1 MTTPDAFRDA
11 EYLADVSNLPN
22 ESNSHDSALIGSR
35 ANTARHEATK
45 KVQISAKVAFID
57 RLLRDLDIMIYCEL
71 SALYYMECA
80 SPSAL
85 LYSSTCFADRCI
97 FFSNNSCSLIMLAIR
112 AVVQLIFFTPKAP
125 PFEPTRNQPFVGA
138 IFFSNLFCILVHLLS
153 ARPEAGESTRGYLH
167 GGLFI
172 DFIGQKGPVSK
183 LRLVAFDFL
192 IIALHILMLGLILER
207 VKIVSKRATQ
217 RRPRRNQDLDSE
229 ERGVLRRDDPETPA
243 QSPDDEP
250 SSSNTHYGTADS
262 PERAQLLA
270 DPAEGP
276 YSERLRDSHPLDAF
290 MSGEAVI
297 MDMSI
302 FSTILDQWRYTPALM
317 YARAAGYVPYSESTR
332 FLGQRFGL
340 EVGSDGRVARVYS

>member
-11 EYLADVSNLPN
+11 EYIADVSSVPN
-22 ESNSHDSALIGSR
+22 ESDGPDHGLISQQ
-35 ANTARHEATK
+35 AYAARHEATK
-45 KVQISAKVAFID
+45 KAQATAKVAFID

-71 SALYYMECA
+71 SALYYMDC
-80 SPSAL
+80 SIIL
-85 LYSSTCFADRCI
+85 FAVR
-97 FFSNNSCSLIMLAIR
+97 AI
-112 AVVQLIFFTPKAP
+112 VQLIFFTPKAP

-138 IFFSNLFCILVHLLS
+138 IFISNLFCILVHLLS

-172 DFIGQKGPVSK
+172 DFIGQKGPVYK

-192 IIALHILMLGLILER
+192 VIALHILMLGLILER
-207 VKIVSKRATQ
+207 VKTASKRATQ
-217 RRPRRNQDLDSE
+217 RQPRRSQDHDAE
-229 ERGVLRRDDPETPA
+229 ERGVLRRDDVEDPA
-243 QSPDDEP
+243 ESPAESPNDYEP
-250 SSSNTHYGTADS
+250 SPGGTRYGTADS

-276 YSERLRDSHPLDAF
+276 YSEQLKDNHPLDGF

-297 MDMSI
+297 MDMSV

-317 YARAAGYVPYSESTR
+317 YARASGYAPYTESTR
-332 FLGQRFGL
+332 FLGERFGL
-340 EVGSDGRVARVYS
+340 EVGPDGRVARVYG